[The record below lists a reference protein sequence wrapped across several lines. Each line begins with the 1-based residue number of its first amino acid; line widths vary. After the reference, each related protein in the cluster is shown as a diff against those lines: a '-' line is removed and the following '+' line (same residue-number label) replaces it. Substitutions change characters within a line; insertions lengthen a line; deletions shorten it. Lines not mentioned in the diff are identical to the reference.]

1 MNEKV
6 FKYISLNKTLDHLS
20 MTMKNAGKDIGY
32 FVIILGIIFMA
43 YAILGHLVFGEMI
56 IDYQEFFK
64 TW

>member
-1 MNEKV
+1 
-6 FKYISLNKTLDHLS
+6 